1 MIVKIEKAID
11 ISKKLRKEGRVVVL
25 AGGCFDILHSGHT
38 RFLKESKKQGNKL
51 FVLLENDVNVAK
63 LKGANRPINTQ
74 KERAEV
80 LSDLRSVDYVV
91 LLPVMEID
99 NDYDKLL
106 LAIRPEVITTTENDP
121 DIEHKKRQAKM
132 IKAKLVSVIGRIED
146 RSTSRIND
154 IISKK

>member
-1 MIVKIEKAID
+1 
-11 ISKKLRKEGRVVVL
+11 
-25 AGGCFDILHSGHT
+25 
-38 RFLKESKKQGNKL
+38 
-51 FVLLENDVNVAK
+51 
-63 LKGANRPINTQ
+63 
-74 KERAEV
+74 
-80 LSDLRSVDYVV
+80 
-91 LLPVMEID
+91 MEID